1 MGLVR
6 KSMLH
11 ACCAVLALVACA
23 SMAAQPT
30 RKPPPITAL
39 VTNFY
44 YQDLPAARKWYV
56 EELGFPVIYDD
67 GWVVIVEAGPGMQ
80 IALVDAAKGALK
92 AVKDKGA
99 MLAIETDR
107 LEDWYDHVRAIKGIE
122 WYPYNG
128 EDPRHFKHGIREHG
142 DYAEFRVL
150 DPGGYIIEFYRWKA
164 GHQG

>member
-1 MGLVR
+1 MGFVR
-6 KSMLH
+6 KSKLA
-11 ACCAVLALVACA
+11 ACSLVLACLACA
-23 SMAAQPT
+23 SMAAPPA
-30 RKPPPITAL
+30 RRPPPVKAL

-44 YQDLPAARKWYV
+44 YQDLPAARQWYTQ
-56 EELGFPVIYDD
+56 ELGFPVIYDD

-99 MLAIETDR
+99 MLAIETSQ
-107 LEDWYDHVRAIKGIE
+107 LEQWYDYVSAIKGIE

-128 EDPRHFKHGIREHG
+128 EDPKHFQHGIRHHG

-150 DPGGYIIEFYRWKA
+150 DPGGYIVEFYRWKS
-164 GHQG
+164 GSQH